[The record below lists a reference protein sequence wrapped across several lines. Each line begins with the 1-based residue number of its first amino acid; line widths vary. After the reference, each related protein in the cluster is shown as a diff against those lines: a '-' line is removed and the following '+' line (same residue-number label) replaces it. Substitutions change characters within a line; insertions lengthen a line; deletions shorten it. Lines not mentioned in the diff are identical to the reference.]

1 MGKREDILN
10 SALKLFLEKGFS
22 ATSVEEIT
30 RLAGISKGSFF
41 TYFSYNDGILS
52 EVVRLFLKEVSEQFS
67 DILENKKGKPL
78 ELLEAFFELNL
89 NLAKDYAS
97 NIFTIVREV
106 SFAPIQTRERLT
118 LSFSK
123 MIEEKLREF
132 ITTLKGSCDESDII
146 ILLGTVINFWVR
158 FIFNEKVPATQ
169 ELSKR
174 VWFGLSNRIV

>member
-22 ATSVEEIT
+22 STSIEDIT
-30 RLAGISKGSFF
+30 KLAGVSKGSFY
-41 TYFSYNDGILS
+41 TYFPSKEGLLN
-52 EVVRLFLKEVSEQFS
+52 EVVNLFLEEVSSQFS
-67 DILENKKGKPL
+67 QILENKKGKPL
-78 ELLEAFFELNL
+78 ELIEAFFDLNL
-89 NLAKDYAS
+89 NLAREYAS

-118 LSFSK
+118 FSFSRL
-123 MIEEKLREF
+123 IEEKLREF

-146 ILLGTVINFWVR
+146 ILLGAVINFWVR
-158 FIFNEKVPATQ
+158 FIFGEKVPTTD

-174 VWFGLSNRIV
+174 VWFGLSYKLI